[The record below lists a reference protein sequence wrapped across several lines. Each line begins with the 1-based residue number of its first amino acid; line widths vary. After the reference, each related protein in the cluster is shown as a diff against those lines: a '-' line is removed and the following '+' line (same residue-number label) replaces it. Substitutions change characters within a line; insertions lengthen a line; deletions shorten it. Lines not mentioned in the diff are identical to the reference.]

1 MLIRNKK
8 RRSFIIQSLVFSGI
22 LFIST
27 KIKMNQIF
35 FKKDKQNKNYW
46 MLHSDDY

>member
-22 LFIST
+22 LIVSS
-27 KIKMNQIF
+27 KIKINKIL
-35 FKKDKQNKNYW
+35 FKKEKQNKNYW